1 MEILFHGTG
10 HYPTGESIGPA
21 QWPHWD
27 LFVVLRG
34 GVAME
39 AGFRGFHRKLA
50 LEEGDSL
57 LIPPGMQFRG
67 TGQSRQTTIWVV
79 HFRNSP
85 LTSTKKLRHFRHS
98 AGDAFARGLLTE
110 ISSVYRKVRGAKG
123 NPYLNSLLT
132 ALLEKVRSG
141 SGSVT
146 KGSDPRLHFV
156 RVEDI
161 ESLGNN
167 PLPSAGKLAASAG
180 LSTSHFRAL
189 FKKQFGITPGKHL
202 LQLRLVYARKLLK
215 ETCLPIKQ
223 VAASTGYGDPV
234 SFHRAFLSA
243 CGISPAR
250 FRRNHPRTA

>member
-1 MEILFHGTG
+1 
-10 HYPTGESIGPA
+10 
-21 QWPHWD
+21 
-27 LFVVLRG
+27 
-34 GVAME
+34 ME

-57 LIPPGMQFRG
+57 LIPPDMKFRG
-67 TGQSRQTTIWVV
+67 TGQSQQTSIWVV
-79 HFRNSP
+79 HFTIPSANSP
-85 LTSTKKLRHFRHS
+85 RKLRHFRHS

-110 ISSVYRKVRGAKG
+110 ISSVYRKSQGAKC
-123 NPYLNSLLT
+123 NPYLNSLVT
-132 ALLEKVRSG
+132 ALLEKVRNG
-141 SGSVT
+141 SAALSV
-146 KGSDPRLHFV
+146 SERRDPRLHFV

-167 PLPSAGKLAASAG
+167 PLPSVSKLAASAG
-180 LSTSHFRAL
+180 LSTSHYRAL

-215 ETCLPIKQ
+215 DTRLPIKQ